1 MIKEVSPKLNTVQW
15 VEAMLKIVVKVF
27 DGWLQCATESK
38 DLDAMMKAKQVVYH
52 RFSFG
57 RVHEQRV
64 SFVVPFCA
72 RRFSSCPVYRSV
84 SHTRFRVESIQV
96 IKGLSVSELPD
107 YSSQFV

>member
-1 MIKEVSPKLNTVQW
+1 MLQMIKEVSPKLNTVQW

-57 RVHEQRV
+57 RVHEQCLL
-64 SFVVPFCA
+64 SSPFA
-72 RRFSSCPVYRSV
+72 REDFPPVLYTDLY
-84 SHTRFRVESIQV
+84 HILDFE
-96 IKGLSVSELPD
+96 
-107 YSSQFV
+107 